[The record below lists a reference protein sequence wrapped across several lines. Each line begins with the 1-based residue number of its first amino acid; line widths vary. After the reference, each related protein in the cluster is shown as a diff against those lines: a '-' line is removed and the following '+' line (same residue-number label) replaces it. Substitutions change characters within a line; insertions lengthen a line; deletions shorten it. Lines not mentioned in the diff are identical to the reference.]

1 MTFYDEISRYNW
13 DDITKKIYASKP
25 ADVERALAE
34 RGNVSLDDFAALVSP
49 AAENYL
55 EAMAQKS
62 AEITRRRF
70 GKVIQLYTP
79 LYLSNYCSNRCIY
92 CGFNCGNK
100 IKRTVL
106 SQEQIA
112 IEAEAIRKHPFE
124 HILLVTGEAP
134 AKAGVEY
141 LGESITTMKR
151 YFSQTSIE
159 VQPLDTDDYRYLMDK
174 GLHSVYVYQETYNE
188 KNYPLYHLAGKKRD
202 YRYRLETPD
211 RLGEAGV
218 YKIGVA
224 NLIGLEEWRT
234 DAFFTA
240 LHTRYLENTYW
251 RTKCSISF
259 PRLRPFV
266 GEGFQPNYP
275 ANERQLLQLICAYRL
290 LSEDVE
296 ISLSTRESPY
306 FRDNVMTLGITTL
319 SAGSKTAPGGYSD
332 YDKNKELEQFS
343 VNDDRSVDDVVRSV
357 KAHGMEAVW
366 KDWSLYMQSSQI
378 GA

>member
-240 LHTRYLENTYW
+240 LHTRYLENKYW

>member
-1 MTFYDEISRYNW
+1 MTFCDEISRYNW

-55 EAMAQKS
+55 EAIAQKS

-240 LHTRYLENTYW
+240 LHTRYLENKYW

>member
-188 KNYPLYHLAGKKRD
+188 KNYLLYHLAGKKRD

-240 LHTRYLENTYW
+240 LHTRYLENKYW

>member
-240 LHTRYLENTYW
+240 LHTRYLENKYW

-357 KAHGMEAVW
+357 KAHAW
-366 KDWSLYMQSSQI
+366 KLYGKI
-378 GA
+378 GRFICKVHK

>member
-13 DDITKKIYASKP
+13 YDITKKIYASKP

-240 LHTRYLENTYW
+240 LHTRYLENKYW